1 MEVVDIGLGDL
12 DAISMNLEN
21 TMGANSNFGGGLEF
35 LMNEK
40 KISTNNLT
48 SVGLDDLDKM
58 ENEFRSFDMGGGG
71 GGNSS
76 SGGSGINK
84 TLDGIKD
91 GVMNL
96 FGMGGSDQEHEK
108 NADQYVDLN
117 DAKLGQASSQSMT
130 GHAKTWDNFSKI
142 NEVPAQ
148 FHNGSGMN
156 GMNDRQMKRRKREM
170 LNKLDTWYKKGLTQ
184 NRLDSESSYE
194 DVEDEY
200 ENVMNE
206 KKKQEAVKLQG
217 WWFMT
222 FVNSVEYMNSA
233 FNPFDLNLD
242 GWSDTVSEDLENYET
257 IFEEL
262 YEKYKGGKIAP
273 ELQLALRLGFS
284 ATMAN
289 FANKA
294 LSTSAPGVNDAIRHS
309 PQLMKQFTQGMAN
322 AMSETSPAMSFLNNM
337 VNGGGGEPDQ
347 VNTAYG
353 PPPRA
358 VDPRTLQSVSRPQ
371 SGAADAQSTARP
383 DISMVRGAMFREEG
397 VNMNKFSSAGGGTGF
412 ASGVAQQGAPAP
424 QRREMRGPNTDVD
437 AFLSNLKT
445 KTVNIH
451 EDVRIEDVEGDSLV
465 SRASMKD
472 IEGGNMPKRTNRK
485 PKNTSGKTI
494 SLDI

>member
-21 TMGANSNFGGGLEF
+21 TVGGHSDFGGGLEF

-40 KISTNNLT
+40 KISTNNHT

-58 ENEFRSFDMGGGG
+58 ENEFKSFDMGGGG
-71 GGNSS
+71 GGDGGGGGSS
-76 SGGSGINK
+76 SGGINK
-84 TLDGIKD
+84 TLGGFKD

-96 FGMGGSDQEHEK
+96 FGMGSNESSAEK
-108 NADQYVDLN
+108 KADEYVDLN

-142 NEVPAQ
+142 NDIPAQ
-148 FHNGSGMN
+148 FHNGTGLN
-156 GMNDRQMKRRKREM
+156 GLNERQMKRKKREM
-170 LNKLDTWYKKGLTQ
+170 LNKLSLWYKKGLTQ
-184 NRLDSESSYE
+184 TNLDQDASYE
-194 DVEDEY
+194 EVEDEY
-200 ENVMNE
+200 ENVLNE
-206 KKKQEAVKLQG
+206 KKKQESIKLQG

-222 FVNSVEYMNSA
+222 FVNSVEYMNAS

-242 GWSDTVSEDLENYET
+242 GWSDTVSEDLENYEA

-262 YEKYKGGKIAP
+262 YEKYKGGKMAP
-273 ELQLALRLGFS
+273 ELQLLLRLGFS

-294 LSTSAPGVNDAIRHS
+294 LSTATPGVNDAIRHS
-309 PQLMKQFTQGMAN
+309 PQLMKQFTQGIAGAMAEN
-322 AMSETSPAMSFLNNM
+322 SPAMSFLNNM
-337 VNGGGGEPDQ
+337 VNGGGGASADQ
-347 VNTAYG
+347 VNTSYG
-353 PPPRA
+353 PPPRS
-358 VDPRTLQSVSRPQ
+358 VDPRTLQPAERQPRP
-371 SGAADAQSTARP
+371 ADMNPSRP

-397 VNMNKFSSAGGGTGF
+397 VNMNGFSSVNGAA
-412 ASGVAQQGAPAP
+412 ASAAAPAQP

-451 EDVRIEDVEGDSLV
+451 DEVRVEDVEGDSLI

-472 IEGGNMPKRTNRK
+472 IEGGNIPKRTNRK
-485 PKNTSGKTI
+485 PKNASGKTI